1 MFVFRHRQLADDLA
15 VHRAMS
21 QYRDDPLTV
30 AVTGASGLVGTALAA
45 LLSTG
50 GHRVIRLVRR
60 APQNPSERRW
70 DPDEPAAGL
79 LDGVDALVHLAG
91 TSIAGRFTE
100 AHKRD
105 VYESRVEPTRRLAE
119 IAAAAPNRPVLVVA
133 SAVGYYGPDRGAERL
148 DEAADRGAGFLADV
162 VADWERA
169 TSAAVEA
176 GVRVVNVRTGI
187 VQSPRGGSLQLLR
200 RLFALGLGG
209 RLGDGQQW
217 TPWIDLDDLTDIY
230 LRALVDDRLAGAVN
244 AVAPDPVR
252 NSEYTRTLGRVLRRP
267 AVLPVPPFGPRL
279 LLGAEGAREVAF
291 AGQRVEP
298 KALDAVAHRFRR
310 PTLESCLRHQLGRLT

>member
-1 MFVFRHRQLADDLA
+1 
-15 VHRAMS
+15 
-21 QYRDDPLTV
+21 
-30 AVTGASGLVGTALAA
+30 
-45 LLSTG
+45 
-50 GHRVIRLVRR
+50 
-60 APQNPSERRW
+60 
-70 DPDEPAAGL
+70 
-79 LDGVDALVHLAG
+79 
-91 TSIAGRFTE
+91 
-100 AHKRD
+100 
-105 VYESRVEPTRRLAE
+105 
-119 IAAAAPNRPVLVVA
+119 
-133 SAVGYYGPDRGAERL
+133 L

-169 TSAAVEA
+169 TSAAVGA